1 MSTVISFPIHL
12 QTLYEVTCW
21 KQRDIPTDIFN
32 LIIIYLSPSLC
43 GYCENYLAY
52 GQEICT
58 TCVSIREQLLTEE
71 RSSLEQKISLLETQ
85 IKILSQFCGESCR
98 QNMESYDSAINNQI
112 NTIEKEIKHLEYRL
126 QNTKGSLDLLKK
138 NYQSTAD
145 LKSIDVRQ
153 LLFRICP
160 DKVTHFENTI
170 NSLENEIRSSKTKI
184 EELQIKL
191 IGPYKPGRCYVHY
204 VRYEFELNMYC
215 NSYCSYTGG
224 SKEKFIRKREVVMQ
238 EKQKLLDQFN
248 KNKQSLELIAKFKKQ
263 NEKFTEYYLY
273 AQKHHL
279 TWDENSLAQE
289 DLFLQVD
296 KKKESRIK
304 KKHKPHK

>member
-1 MSTVISFPIHL
+1 MSTNSLYSYYHQI
-12 QTLYEVTCW
+12 LYENTRW
-21 KQRDIPTDIFN
+21 QEREIPNDIFH
-32 LIIIYLSPSLC
+32 LIILYISKGIC
-43 GYCENYLAY
+43 GYCENYMDF
-52 GQEICT
+52 GQEICIS
-58 TCVSIREQLLTEE
+58 CVSIREQELIEE
-71 RSSLEQKISLLETQ
+71 RSSLEQKISYLETQ
-85 IKILSQFCGESCR
+85 IKFLSQFCGESCR
-98 QNMESYDSAINNQI
+98 QNMQSHDSAINNQI

-160 DKVTHFENTI
+160 DKVTRYENEI

-191 IGPYKPGRCYVHY
+191 IGPYVPGRCYVHDG
-204 VRYEFELNMYC
+204 RLNMYC
-215 NSYCSYTGG
+215 NSYCTHTGG
-224 SKEKFIRKREVVMQ
+224 SKEKYIGIREVVIQ
-238 EKQKLLDQFN
+238 EKQKLLDQFD
-248 KNKQSLELIAKFKKQ
+248 KNKQSLELIAKYKRQ

-273 AQKHHL
+273 AQKYHL

-296 KKKESRIK
+296 KKKEQRRK
-304 KKHKPHK
+304 NKHTKKHK